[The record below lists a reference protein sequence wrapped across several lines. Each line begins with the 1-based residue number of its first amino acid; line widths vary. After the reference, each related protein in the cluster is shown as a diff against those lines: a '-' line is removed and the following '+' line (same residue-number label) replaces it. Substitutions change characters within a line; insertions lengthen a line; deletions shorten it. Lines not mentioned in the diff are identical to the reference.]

1 MEQLIEY
8 HAALESYKNEKFGL
22 AGLVEEILLK
32 NGESDNMQTEIPENL
47 KRKMNS
53 IEHNT
58 EQMITE
64 VQPINTARVE
74 FAKMFASATS
84 SDTHLVPNAVTRLI
98 SRQRN
103 LINQVA
109 LSLKNAKSVTQ
120 KNSVSAWGKPLL
132 QNCQIELSHAVK
144 NYGSDIQIIG
154 KGVQLPDDFHVLEL
168 EVETLIQQLASEK
181 IENFEIPR
189 ESTFA
194 QETRALYHSI
204 NQNPPVFLQI

>member
-84 SDTHLVPNAVTRLI
+84 SGKHHQDLWSI
-98 SRQRN
+98 SYEPYYGYQKHFRH
-103 LINQVA
+103 
-109 LSLKNAKSVTQ
+109 SSCPKCSHTSHFTSTKS
-120 KNSVSAWGKPLL
+120 
-132 QNCQIELSHAVK
+132 
-144 NYGSDIQIIG
+144 Y
-154 KGVQLPDDFHVLEL
+154 
-168 EVETLIQQLASEK
+168 
-181 IENFEIPR
+181 
-189 ESTFA
+189 
-194 QETRALYHSI
+194 
-204 NQNPPVFLQI
+204 